1 MSKRRVT
8 VSVDGDLLAAG
19 AKAVAQGRAS
29 SVSAWVNAA
38 MAERVA
44 AEWRLAAL
52 AALIDDFEAEHGTI
66 TDDELATQAQADR
79 DAAAGVRARAAHHKG
94 AA

>member
-8 VSVDGDLLAAG
+8 VSVDADLLAAG
-19 AKAVAQGRAS
+19 AAAVAQGRAS

-52 AALIDDFEAEHGTI
+52 AALVDDYEAEHGVI
-66 TDDELATQAQADR
+66 TDDELAIQAQADR
-79 DAAAGVRARAAHHKG
+79 DAAAGVRARAGHKG